1 MFNYTNVFARLSYNK
16 SIDNIRTQSLFQ
28 PGSVIRV
35 SNPFNSSFADESV
48 TANGRFQRTFGK
60 IRASLRGNFN
70 YSKFNQF
77 IQDRRSEN
85 ETFTQTYRAQIRT
98 NFRTAPN
105 VDLSYRYT
113 IQDNNLGQNSTKF
126 FTKSPSIE
134 VDALILKSFTFK
146 TDYSYNDFSD
156 DIGTINT
163 FEFWNASLAY
173 RKDKDSKLEY
183 ELRATNLLDTRSQNQ
198 SSAGNI
204 SVSATEYFIQPR
216 FITFRIRFEL

>member
-1 MFNYTNVFARLSYNK
+1 MC
-16 SIDNIRTQSLFQ
+16 IRDS
-28 PGSVIRV
+28 
-35 SNPFNSSFADESV
+35 
-48 TANGRFQRTFGK
+48 
-60 IRASLRGNFN
+60 
-70 YSKFNQF
+70 SKFNQF

-85 ETFTQTYRAQIRT
+85 ETFLQTYRAQIRT

-146 TDYSYNDFSD
+146 TDYSYNDFSNE
-156 DIGTINT
+156 IGTINT